1 MDACGW
7 RCRMME
13 RVLNKRSRQT
23 AATDCATSPRGRT
36 KSARA
41 ARLSPRPA
49 KAHLFL
55 SKSPPASF
63 MSQPESRPIRLLIV
77 DDHKVVRLGLH
88 TLLSR
93 HAGIEVV
100 GEAGT
105 MAAAVEE
112 TARLQPDVVLMD
124 VRLPDGNGFEA
135 CRQIRKSQLE
145 TRVLFLTSFADEEI
159 VLESIDAGGDGYL
172 LKEIDEENLV
182 RAIRDV
188 AAGKSILDPAVTRR
202 VLERVKNP
210 DTPSINKLDSL
221 SPQERS
227 VLALVAEGKTNK
239 EIGVALGLSDKT
251 VKNYFSNTLDKLQLT
266 RRSQAAAYFV
276 QHSGK

>member
-1 MDACGW
+1 M
-7 RCRMME
+7 
-13 RVLNKRSRQT
+13 N
-23 AATDCATSPRGRT
+23 
-36 KSARA
+36 
-41 ARLSPRPA
+41 
-49 KAHLFL
+49 
-55 SKSPPASF
+55 
-63 MSQPESRPIRLLIV
+63 QPESKSIRLLIV

-93 HAGIEVV
+93 HNGIEVV

-105 MAAAVEE
+105 SAAAVEQ
-112 TARLQPDVVLMD
+112 TAHLKPDVVLMD

-135 CRQIRKSQLE
+135 CRQIRRVQPD

-182 RAIRDV
+182 QAIRNV

-202 VLERVKNP
+202 VLERVKNT
-210 DTPSINKLDSL
+210 DTHLETPSTNRLGSL
-221 SPQERS
+221 SPQERR

-239 EIGVALGLSDKT
+239 EIGQALGLSDKT
-251 VKNYFSNTLDKLQLT
+251 VKNYMSNIMEKLQVA
-266 RRSQAAAYFV
+266 RRSHAAAYFV
-276 QHSGK
+276 QHSSR

>member
-1 MDACGW
+1 M
-7 RCRMME
+7 
-13 RVLNKRSRQT
+13 N
-23 AATDCATSPRGRT
+23 
-36 KSARA
+36 
-41 ARLSPRPA
+41 
-49 KAHLFL
+49 
-55 SKSPPASF
+55 
-63 MSQPESRPIRLLIV
+63 QPESNSIRLLIV
-77 DDHKVVRLGLH
+77 DDHTVVRLGLH

-93 HAGIEVV
+93 HNGIEVV

-105 MAAAVEE
+105 SAAAVEQ
-112 TARLQPDVVLMD
+112 TSRLKPDVVLMD

-135 CRQIRKSQLE
+135 CRQIRKVQPD

-182 RAIRDV
+182 QAIRNV

-202 VLERVKNP
+202 VLERVKNT
-210 DTPSINKLDSL
+210 DTHLGTPSTNRLGSI
-221 SPQERS
+221 SPQERR

-239 EIGVALGLSDKT
+239 EIGLALGLSDKT
-251 VKNYFSNTLDKLQLT
+251 VKNYLSNIMEKLQVA

-276 QHSGK
+276 QHFGK

>member
-1 MDACGW
+1 
-7 RCRMME
+7 
-13 RVLNKRSRQT
+13 
-23 AATDCATSPRGRT
+23 
-36 KSARA
+36 
-41 ARLSPRPA
+41 
-49 KAHLFL
+49 
-55 SKSPPASF
+55 
-63 MSQPESRPIRLLIV
+63 MSQPDPKAIRLLIV

-88 TLLSR
+88 TLLNR
-93 HAGIEVV
+93 HPGIEVV

-105 MAAAVEE
+105 VAAAVAG

-145 TRVLFLTSFADEEI
+145 TRVLFLTSFADEDI

-182 RAIRDV
+182 RAIRSV
-188 AAGKSILDPAVTRR
+188 AAGQSILDPAVTRR
-202 VLERVKNP
+202 VLERVKNS
-210 DTPSINKLDSL
+210 DTQTAKDGLDVL
-221 SPQERS
+221 SGQERR

-251 VKNYFSNTLDKLQLT
+251 VKNYISNILEKLQMT
-266 RRSQAAAYFV
+266 RRSQAAAFFV
-276 QHSGK
+276 QHSAK

>member
-1 MDACGW
+1 M
-7 RCRMME
+7 
-13 RVLNKRSRQT
+13 N
-23 AATDCATSPRGRT
+23 
-36 KSARA
+36 
-41 ARLSPRPA
+41 
-49 KAHLFL
+49 
-55 SKSPPASF
+55 
-63 MSQPESRPIRLLIV
+63 QPESKSIRLLIV

-93 HAGIEVV
+93 HNGIEVV

-105 MAAAVEE
+105 SSAAVEL
-112 TARLQPDVVLMD
+112 TARLKPDMVLMD

-135 CRQIRKSQLE
+135 CRQIRRVQPD

-182 RAIRDV
+182 QAIRNV

-202 VLERVKNP
+202 VLERVKNT
-210 DTPSINKLDSL
+210 DTHLETPSTNRLGSL
-221 SPQERS
+221 SPQERR
-227 VLALVAEGKTNK
+227 VLAQVAEGKTNK
-239 EIGVALGLSDKT
+239 EIGHVLGLSDKT
-251 VKNYFSNTLDKLQLT
+251 VKNYLSNIMEKLQVA

-276 QHSGK
+276 QHSGR